1 MALRIAWIGG
11 VPGLRETGG
20 VPGVATD
27 LMHGLAALGHR
38 IDCFIPGSGRE
49 LPERLTADERITF
62 VWGTARWRRNR
73 WYNRSRIVTALTAM
87 LSRSAASLRLRREV
101 VRRHRAEPYDVIYQ
115 FSSIESLSAPA
126 RLRRDVPLVVHPE
139 THAAGELRW
148 LLREWRLGVRCQP
161 LHEYA
166 LALLTVAVRTL
177 VQRRRI
183 ARADLLICIS
193 SVFRDHMLRDYRFPR
208 DRTVVIPNPVRLDRF
223 AALDGA
229 RAITGTVLVLGRIA
243 ARKGIE
249 DVLAVARLLAERRAG
264 ARVRIVGGPGSWS
277 DYTALLEHLPDT
289 TEYAGRVDAARV
301 PDELA
306 RADVLVQ
313 ASKYEPFGLTVGE
326 ALAAG
331 VPVVAT
337 TEVGA
342 IEHVSRSVAAVV
354 GPGAPPAIADAIEK
368 VRARL
373 VEQPQSLRAAARAE
387 AWRLFDPA
395 SVCAQIS
402 TALLELSARRERA

>member
-27 LMHGLAALGHR
+27 LLHGFAALGHR

-49 LPERLTADERITF
+49 LPQRLLADERITF

-87 LSRSAASLRLRREV
+87 LSRSAASVRLRGEV
-101 VRRHRAEPYDVIYQ
+101 LRRHREEPYDVIYQ
-115 FSSIESLSAPA
+115 FSNIESLSAPS
-126 RLRRDVPLVVHPE
+126 RLRPTVPLVVHPE

-148 LLREWRLGVRCQP
+148 LLRERRLGVSSQP

-166 LALLTVAVRTL
+166 LALLTVGVRAL

-183 ARADLLICIS
+183 GRADLLICIS
-193 SVFRDHMLRDYRFPR
+193 SVFRDHMVRDYRFPL
-208 DRTVVIPNPVRLDRF
+208 DRTVVIPNPVRLERF
-223 AALDGA
+223 AGLEAA
-229 RAITGTVLVLGRIA
+229 RAATGTVLVLGRVA

-249 DVLAVARLLAERRAG
+249 DVVAVAQLLHERQTG

-277 DYTALLEHLPDT
+277 DYTALLEHLPDGA
-289 TEYAGRVDAARV
+289 EYVGRVDATQV

-306 RADVLVQ
+306 RADVLLQ

-337 TEVGA
+337 SEVGA
-342 IEHVSRSVAAVV
+342 IEGVDRSVAAVV
-354 GPGAPPAIADAIEK
+354 DPGAVQAMADATEEMLAR
-368 VRARL
+368 VRA
-373 VEQPQSLRAAARAE
+373 EPESLRAAARAQ
-387 AWRLFDPA
+387 AQLLFEPA
-395 SVCAQIS
+395 HVSAQVA
-402 TALLELSARRERA
+402 TALVELSARRADA